1 MPLCEFLQ
9 EENLK
14 KEETDELHGLDEQE
28 HNAIVIK
35 IFKHNKN
42 DIRTIKGI
50 IQSQKLQH
58 NLQLWQYHT
67 I

>member
-28 HNAIVIK
+28 YADIVIK
-35 IFKHNKN
+35 VFKHNKN
-42 DIRTIKGI
+42 DIRLIKGVI
-50 IQSQKLQH
+50 
-58 NLQLWQYHT
+58 
-67 I
+67 